1 MIVHTHPSCLAHDP
15 GSGHP
20 ESPARLRVLLD
31 RLARDGRHP
40 VREADL
46 APLDAVRAVH
56 TDKYLDLLRRAS
68 EGGGAALDPDTI
80 INQASW
86 NAALGSAGACLAS
99 LRSALDGAPAFAA
112 VRPPGHHALADR
124 AMGFCL
130 LANAVIVARAAQGYG
145 RRHVLIVDWDVH
157 HGNGTQALMEHDPS
171 LRYVSLHQWP
181 AYPGTGRAVERG
193 VGNVFNVPMGPG
205 LPPGKYVEALWN
217 AVVQATEGWMPEV
230 LVVSAGFDSMAGD
243 PLGGFTLEPDHFADL
258 TRRLRDRLPGA
269 AFVSLLE
276 GGYDPGRVAEGVCAH
291 LAAV

>member
-31 RLARDGRHP
+31 RLGRDGRHP

-230 LVVSAGFDSMAGD
+230 LVVSAGFDGMAGD

-276 GGYDPGRVAEGVCAH
+276 GGYDPGRMAEGVCAH